1 MSTVNAQR
9 QMTSRDNARLETL
22 PSSLGAS
29 TGDTDSTPVSHT
41 RMVDVLQ
48 SSISIEKS
56 AEDENDEKEPLSLQ
70 AIGRQAP
77 VGIHT
82 ISSQLASAGSTF
94 VFYPIDVLKTRFM
107 AQDGTAVRQHN
118 GQVYKS
124 IPRSM
129 YVIYKEEGIRTLFR
143 GCPVAVLGSIVAWGV
158 YMFVYRELCNLTE
171 YTSYLGRSSVS
182 VVSSFVSSCIACP
195 IFLIKSRMQLEESH
209 RTNHYRS
216 FWRGLRYTV
225 STTGV
230 RSLWRGLT
238 LQLSL
243 TFPNSLAIPTYDAL
257 KRLVLRYRWHH
268 AETTELN
275 LFEIGVCSTLTKIWI
290 LILSHPLIMMK
301 VRMQDERAAIGP
313 VQYRTVPQSISNVLK
328 TQGPRGMYRGFTTA
342 LVHSLPRSLL
352 HYFIYEK
359 TLSALCNRYTA

>member
-1 MSTVNAQR
+1 
-9 QMTSRDNARLETL
+9 
-22 PSSLGAS
+22 
-29 TGDTDSTPVSHT
+29 
-41 RMVDVLQ
+41 MVDVLQ
-48 SSISIEKS
+48 SSISMEKPDEAA
-56 AEDENDEKEPLSLQ
+56 AEAAAKEEEGEKVPMSLQ

-77 VGIHT
+77 VAIHT
-82 ISSQLASAGSTF
+82 LSSQLASAGSTC
-94 VFYPIDVLKTRFM
+94 VFYPFDVLKTRFM
-107 AQDGTAVRQHN
+107 AQDGTALRQHN

-129 YVIYKEEGIRTLFR
+129 YIIYKEEGVRTLFR
-143 GCPVAVLGSIVAWGV
+143 GCPVAVAGAIVAWGV
-158 YMFVYRELCNLTE
+158 YMFLYRKLCNMTE
-171 YTSYLGRSSVS
+171 YTSYLGRTSVS
-182 VVSSFVSSCIACP
+182 VVSSCVSSCVACP

-216 FWRGLRYTV
+216 FWKGLRYTV

-238 LQLSL
+238 LQLCL
-243 TFPNSLAIPTYDAL
+243 MFPNALAIPTYDTL
-257 KRLVLRYRWHH
+257 KRFVLRYRWHH

-275 LFEIGVCSTLTKIWI
+275 LFEIGVCSTLTKVWI

-301 VRMQDERAAIGP
+301 VRMQDERAAVGA

-359 TLSALCNRYTA
+359 TLSVMCSKYGK